1 MKKHNSF
8 VLYNDYREYID
19 MLSDQ
24 ETGRLFKAIF
34 SVLSGGE
41 EPELEGSTKIVF
53 KVIYGQIMRDLE
65 KWEET
70 CRKRSEAGKK
80 GGRPAKNVDASE
92 KQTKANES
100 KIKQTKAKKAETE
113 NETENEYET
122 ENENETDTDTE
133 YEYESEDENENV
145 SGRGETPREAPED
158 GSDSDSLTPQKV
170 AQIKAFVESCVHR
183 QRGAPAT

>member
-1 MKKHNSF
+1 MNKHNSF

-80 GGRPAKNVDASE
+80 GGRPAKTEAVLE

-100 KIKQTKAKKAETE
+100 KIKQTKAKKAENETENETEYENE
-113 NETENEYET
+113 NETENEYEY
-122 ENENETDTDTE
+122 EN
-133 YEYESEDENENV
+133 ENENV
-145 SGRGETPREAPED
+145 SGRGETPREAPEYE
-158 GSDSDSLTPQKV
+158 SDSDSLTPQKV

>member
-1 MKKHNSF
+1 MNKHSSF
-8 VLYNDYREYID
+8 VLYKEYREYID

-24 ETGRLFKAIF
+24 ETGRLFKALF

-80 GGRPAKNVDASE
+80 GGRPAKTEAVPE

-100 KIKQTKAKKAETE
+100 KIKQTKAKKAENE
-113 NETENEYET
+113 NETETENEYET
-122 ENENETDTDTE
+122 ETENE
-133 YEYESEDENENV
+133 YEYENVNENENENV

-158 GSDSDSLTPQKV
+158 ESDSDSLTPQKV

>member
-8 VLYNDYREYID
+8 VLYKDYREYID

-80 GGRPAKNVDASE
+80 GGRPAKNVEASE

-113 NETENEYET
+113 TETENEYET
-122 ENENETDTDTE
+122 ENETDTDTE

-158 GSDSDSLTPQKV
+158 ESDSDSLTPQKV

>member
-1 MKKHNSF
+1 MNKHSSF
-8 VLYNDYREYID
+8 VLYKEYREYID

-24 ETGRLFKAIF
+24 ETGRLFKALF

-80 GGRPAKNVDASE
+80 GGRPAKTEAVPE

-100 KIKQTKAKKAETE
+100 KIKQTKAKKAE
-113 NETENEYET
+113 NETETEYET
-122 ENENETDTDTE
+122 ENENETE
-133 YEYESEDENENV
+133 YEYENVNENENENV

-158 GSDSDSLTPQKV
+158 ESDSDSLTPQKV

>member
-1 MKKHNSF
+1 M
-8 VLYNDYREYID
+8 LYKDYREYID

-80 GGRPAKNVDASE
+80 GGRPAKTEAVPE

-100 KIKQTKAKKAETE
+100 KIKQTKAKKAE

-122 ENENETDTDTE
+122 ENETENENE
-133 YEYESEDENENV
+133 YENVNENENENV

-158 GSDSDSLTPQKV
+158 ESDSDSLTPQKV

>member
-1 MKKHNSF
+1 MNKHSSF
-8 VLYNDYREYID
+8 VLYKDYREYID

-24 ETGRLFKAIF
+24 ETGRLFKALF
-34 SVLSGGE
+34 SVPSGGE

-80 GGRPAKNVDASE
+80 GGRPAKTEAVPE

-100 KIKQTKAKKAETE
+100 KIKQTKAKKAE

-122 ENENETDTDTE
+122 ENETENENE
-133 YEYESEDENENV
+133 YENVNENENENV

-158 GSDSDSLTPQKV
+158 ESDSDSLTPQKV

>member
-1 MKKHNSF
+1 MNKHNSF
-8 VLYNDYREYID
+8 VLYKEYREYID

-24 ETGRLFKAIF
+24 ETGRLFKALF

-80 GGRPAKNVDASE
+80 GGRPAKTEAVPE

-113 NETENEYET
+113 NENEYETEYET
-122 ENENETDTDTE
+122 ENE
-133 YEYESEDENENV
+133 YEYENVNENENENV

-158 GSDSDSLTPQKV
+158 ESDSDSLTPQKV

>member
-8 VLYNDYREYID
+8 VLYKEYREYID

-24 ETGRLFKAIF
+24 ETGRLFKALF

-80 GGRPAKNVDASE
+80 GGRPAKTVDASE

-100 KIKQTKAKKAETE
+100 KIKQTKAKKAENETE
-113 NETENEYET
+113 NEYENENEYET
-122 ENENETDTDTE
+122 ENEYENVNENE
-133 YEYESEDENENV
+133 NENENV

-158 GSDSDSLTPQKV
+158 ESDSDSLTPQKV

>member
-1 MKKHNSF
+1 
-8 VLYNDYREYID
+8 

-80 GGRPAKNVDASE
+80 GGRPAKTEVDPE

-113 NETENEYET
+113 NET
-122 ENENETDTDTE
+122 ENETDTDTE

-158 GSDSDSLTPQKV
+158 ESDSDSLTPQKV

>member
-1 MKKHNSF
+1 MNKHNSF
-8 VLYNDYREYID
+8 VLYKEYREYID

-24 ETGRLFKAIF
+24 ETGRLFKALF

-80 GGRPAKNVDASE
+80 GGRPAKTEAVPE

-100 KIKQTKAKKAETE
+100 KIKQTKAKKAENETE
-113 NETENEYET
+113 NETENEYEY
-122 ENENETDTDTE
+122 ETE
-133 YEYESEDENENV
+133 YEYENVNENENENV

-158 GSDSDSLTPQKV
+158 ESDSDSLTPQKV